1 MVPNRPPEFSSLTL
15 TNQTARSLTYLS
27 FGSFDFQ
34 QVWSEFSRIGATSCN
49 IHTSADNEA
58 IE

>member
-1 MVPNRPPEFSSLTL
+1 MVPNRPPEFDSLTL
-15 TNQTARSLTYLS
+15 TNQNARCLTYLS

-34 QVWSEFSRIGATSCN
+34 QVWEEFSAIGASSCN